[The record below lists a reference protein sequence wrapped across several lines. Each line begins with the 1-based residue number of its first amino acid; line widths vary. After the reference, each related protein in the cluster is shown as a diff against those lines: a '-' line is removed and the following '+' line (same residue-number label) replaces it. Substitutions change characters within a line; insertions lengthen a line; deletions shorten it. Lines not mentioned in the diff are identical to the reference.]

1 MNWTFQSEVIVFRN
15 DGDIYFGVFELNT
28 FRHFLVIFSTIF
40 SIFFLLPLDFA
51 FLWYDYFGP
60 HSERVIINR
69 LMSAMSGTSIIYLI
83 FVHFI
88 DILRY
93 IYGSLSGYFFSM

>member
-1 MNWTFQSEVIVFRN
+1 MNRTFQSELIVFRN
-15 DGDIYFGVFELNT
+15 DGDIYFGVFESDT
-28 FRHFLVIFSTIF
+28 FRIAIVIFSTIF
-40 SIFFLLPLDFA
+40 SIFLLLPLDFA

-69 LMSAMSGTSIIYLI
+69 LMSSMSGTSIFYFI

-93 IYGSLSGYFFSM
+93 IYGSLSGYFILK